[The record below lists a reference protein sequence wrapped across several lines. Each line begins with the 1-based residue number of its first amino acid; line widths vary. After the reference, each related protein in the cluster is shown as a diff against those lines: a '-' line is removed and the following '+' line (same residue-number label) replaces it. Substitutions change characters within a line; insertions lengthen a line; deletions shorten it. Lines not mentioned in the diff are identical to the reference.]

1 VSGASIREFLDS
13 DLKTISSAMGA
24 YGSDKPADLYRRYFE
39 DQVAGR
45 RNLFVAEWEEVF
57 CGYVT
62 VVWQS
67 HYGPFRDQGI
77 PEIADLN
84 VVPPYRRR
92 GIGSELLDTAEFE
105 ISYRSEVA
113 GIGVGLDAGYGV
125 AQRLYV
131 ERGYVPDGLG
141 ISCGVHFVKSG
152 ETICIDEQTTIQ
164 MTKLLAAH
172 WT

>member
-1 VSGASIREFLDS
+1 MNGATIRDFLES
-13 DLKTISSAMGA
+13 DVKTISSAMRA
-24 YGSDKPADLYRRYFE
+24 FGSDKSADLYRRYFE

-45 RNLFVAEWEEVF
+45 RSLFVAEWEEVS

-92 GIGSELLDTAEFE
+92 GIGSELLDAAE
-105 ISYRSEVA
+105 
-113 GIGVGLDAGYGV
+113 LD
-125 AQRLYV
+125 
-131 ERGYVPDGLG
+131 P
-141 ISCGVHFVKSG
+141 
-152 ETICIDEQTTIQ
+152 
-164 MTKLLAAH
+164 
-172 WT
+172 